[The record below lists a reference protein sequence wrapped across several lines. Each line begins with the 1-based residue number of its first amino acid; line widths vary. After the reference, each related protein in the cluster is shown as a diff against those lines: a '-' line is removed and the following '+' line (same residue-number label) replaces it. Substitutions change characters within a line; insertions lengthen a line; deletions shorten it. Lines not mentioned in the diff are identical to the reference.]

1 MRFKDVWRMLSRDS
15 IHCEEFS
22 ALIHIYSDNGMFRF
36 ESIPTNNERGVPFVV
51 RKRRERKKL
60 AKDDIPFGLMLFS
73 VFCVARRLHTSVG
86 MRRSSRLEYG
96 LKQQQPL
103 LTSLWIRALIT
114 YRPLWV
120 CGAPRAWN
128 TDQNSISHCYRL
140 YESEHSYCF
149 TIFNSPLGT
158 FTSGQTFQ

>member
-1 MRFKDVWRMLSRDS
+1 
-15 IHCEEFS
+15 
-22 ALIHIYSDNGMFRF
+22 MFRF
-36 ESIPTNNERGVPFVV
+36 ESIPMNDECSVPFVV

-73 VFCVARRLHTSVG
+73 VFCVARRLHTAGG

-114 YRPLWV
+114 YIPLRV
-120 CGAPRAWN
+120 CGAHCASHAE
-128 TDQNSISHCYRL
+128 QNSISHCYRIL
-140 YESEHSYCF
+140 NQI
-149 TIFNSPLGT
+149 T
-158 FTSGQTFQ
+158 